1 MPWDVRQLT
10 DPPFCLS
17 TVGDSIGK
25 GLSAGEL
32 LNQLLLRKKNEKL
45 ALQQQQPQT
54 PAKIIAQEVVP
65 DVQHTSPAPT
75 IKPVSLRPLGLSSSL
90 KFPPRIPFPKR
101 NEKENDSNDGND
113 CRMSLK
119 DLNGMIGYSIT
130 RKKRISF

>member
-45 ALQQQQPQT
+45 ALQQQPQT

-119 DLNGMIGYSIT
+119 DLKGWKD
-130 RKKRISF
+130 RKKRITVLVG